1 MWIEFSFD
9 TVMFV
14 NMDCMKFC
22 VSECNE
28 NALFPKLPL
37 QQNSTSEWKSH
48 HALFRHVL
56 VAELTLSHTN

>member
-28 NALFPKLPL
+28 NAVSKAASAAKFYIRMEESPR
-37 QQNSTSEWKSH
+37 
-48 HALFRHVL
+48 AL
-56 VAELTLSHTN
+56 